1 MDETRH
7 TATIH
12 VVEDDPPF
20 REALARLLH
29 AAGHEVRTY
38 GSTGEFLLHDIED
51 APGCLLLDFQLPGP
65 NGLELQEALAQ
76 RGARLPVVFLS
87 GRGDIPVAVRAMKA
101 GAVDFLTKPVRR
113 AELLEA
119 VRKALERCREERAH
133 AEVLESRRA
142 RYARL
147 TPREIEVFER
157 VASGKLNKVIATE
170 LGIAERT
177 VKLHRAHVMEK
188 MGAHSLAELVHIADQ
203 LRPDSPPP
211 NVPPS
216 LLQVRIHRA

>member
-1 MDETRH
+1 MDETWH

-12 VVEDDPPF
+12 IVDDDLPF

-38 GSTGEFLLHDIED
+38 GSTGEFLLHDIDD

-113 AELLEA
+113 EELLEA
-119 VRKALERCREERAH
+119 VRKALERCHEQ
-133 AEVLESRRA
+133 RA
-142 RYARL
+142 RAAMLARWRGYYGRL
-147 TPREIEVFER
+147 TPREVEVFER
-157 VASGKLNKVIATE
+157 VVAGKLNKVIAGE
-170 LGIAERT
+170 LGMAERT

-188 MGAHSLAELVHIADQ
+188 MGAHSLAELIHIADQ
-203 LRPDSPPP
+203 LRPDAPSR
-211 NVPPS
+211 NVPLSRP
-216 LLQVRIHRA
+216 